1 MAKVVAQ
8 AQAIAEVPPVQSG
21 SLLIN
26 IANAQSDAALA
37 LNTEDR
43 ESLATIFREN
53 NLLPVFTFV
62 TGAAML
68 NLNILS
74 LTKEGDSLTLGIP
87 CEPKVDD
94 LDEAKLQLLRM
105 ALAL

>member
-1 MAKVVAQ
+1 MAVSKEKVSAETEDSGPGSSLVLNLADAQ
-8 AQAIAEVPPVQSG
+8 AQAGMTVA
-21 SLLIN
+21 
-26 IANAQSDAALA
+26 
-37 LNTEDR
+37 EDR
-43 ESLATIFREN
+43 LTLGSVLRQN
-53 NLLPVFTFV
+53 GLLPVFTFV

-74 LTKEGDSLTLGIP
+74 LTKEGDSLTLGMP
-87 CEPKVDD
+87 CEPKVND